1 MPATQPRKSKPPRT
15 FADLER
21 SIRALP
27 GSDSRAADKA
37 RTREPNLTKPPGSL
51 GRLEELAEWLAA
63 WQGRHPP
70 RMENPAA
77 RVFAAN
83 HGVTAQG
90 VSAYPA
96 DVTAQMVANFKAGG
110 AAVNQLCR
118 AFGADLRVK
127 ALNLAAPTAD
137 FTQGPAMTE
146 AECMAAIRA
155 GMAAVPKRAD
165 VLCLGEMG
173 IGNTTAAAALCLAL
187 HGGKATDWT
196 GPGTG
201 VKGKALSRKAQ
212 VVAAAVKRHKKAK
225 NPLDLLARLGG
236 RELAAI
242 VGAVVEARRRRIPV
256 LLDGYVCTAAAA
268 VLPFVREDALDHCLV
283 AHVSAE
289 RGHRLLVRKIGK
301 APLLDL
307 NMRLGEASGAVLAVA
322 ILKAAAACHGGMA
335 TFAEAGVSGKG
346 T

>member
-1 MPATQPRKSKPPRT
+1 MPVSESRKPKPPRT
-15 FADLER
+15 FAELGR
-21 SIRALP
+21 LIRALP
-27 GSDSRAADKA
+27 GPDMRAAGKA
-37 RTREPNLTKPPGSL
+37 KAREPNLTKPPGAL
-51 GRLEELAEWLAA
+51 GRLEEIAEWLAA

-70 RMENPAA
+70 KVEKPAA
-77 RVFAAN
+77 RIFAAN

-90 VSAYPA
+90 VSAYPP
-96 DVTAQMVANFKAGG
+96 DVTAQMVGNFKAGG

-127 ALNLAAPTAD
+127 ALNLATPTAD

-155 GMAAVPKRAD
+155 GMASVPKRAD

-187 HGGKATDWT
+187 FGGKATDWT

-212 VVAAAVKRHKKAK
+212 VVAAAVKRHRKVKS
-225 NPLDLLARLGG
+225 PLDLVACLGG

-242 VGAVVEARRRRIPV
+242 VGAALEARRRRIPV
-256 LLDGYVCTAAAA
+256 LLDGYVCTAAVA
-268 VLPFVREDALDHCLV
+268 VLPFVRADALDHCLV
-283 AHVSAE
+283 AHASAE
-289 RGHRLLVRKIGK
+289 PGHRRLIQKIGK

-307 NMRLGEASGAVLAVA
+307 NMRLGEASGAVLAIA
-322 ILKAAAACHGGMA
+322 ILEAAAACHGGMA
-335 TFAEAGVSGKG
+335 TFAEAGVSGKDA
-346 T
+346 